1 MAILFYKCEIIAR
14 AHTQL
19 YTSVKSHTVMQIL
32 PWKIQPPM
40 TVAFG
45 PGLLVSKW
53 HWVWTRR
60 RANPDADGGD
70 GQTGV
75 PQQDHLDLPEPPP
88 ADHQDW
94 HRACLSFW
102 QSLSGGGG
110 HCAAQ
115 GHDAGYHAWDRG
127 ESATEAGESE
137 GGGTSLC
144 SCGLGDRPPARG
156 GTQSQLTV
164 TVAFGAYCNYS
175 FSFIPTTLMSR
186 TLGLHCIVQGAHGV
200 WKNGSGG
207 GGIICHF

>member
-1 MAILFYKCEIIAR
+1 MR
-14 AHTQL
+14 THTQL
-19 YTSVKSHTVMQIL
+19 YTSVKTHTVMQIL
-32 PWKIQPPM
+32 QWKIQAPM

-45 PGLLVSKW
+45 PGLLVGKW
-53 HWVWTRR
+53 HWDWTRC

-115 GHDAGYHAWDRG
+115 GHDAGRHAWDRG
-127 ESATEAGESE
+127 ESAAEAGEYE
-137 GGGTSLC
+137 GGGASLC
-144 SCGLGDRPPARG
+144 SRGLGDRPPARG

-164 TVAFGAYCNYS
+164 ATAFGADCNYS
-175 FSFIPTTLMSR
+175 FFFCSNHFNEQNT
-186 TLGLHCIVQGAHGV
+186 
-200 WKNGSGG
+200 GSALYCAGCPQCLKKWRGG
-207 GGIICHF
+207 GDYLPFSELHQILKSE